1 MASSV
6 ADLNQ
11 QVVSRRSFLRG
22 ALCSAGGLALY
33 AGEFERHWLEVV
45 KKDIGLRGLSAEFDG
60 LTIAQLSDIH
70 LDEFTEPFLL
80 REAIDA
86 INQAKPDM
94 VLLTGDYVSAQ
105 VLPQKLTVDAVWQC
119 SKLLSSLQCKQRYAV
134 FGNHDIFAGEEHVG
148 EALKYHGMTVL
159 RNAYVPIERG
169 ASRIWLSGL
178 DDPCE
183 GQPDADLAI
192 PARIRNQ
199 ANEPVILMCHAP
211 DYVDQLRMH
220 PAGQAVSLVLSGHTP
235 WRPDTVARHRPFVA
249 SARRTQ
255 IRSGTVPLGNNATLR
270 EPWHRQRGSSLS
282 LQLPPRN
289 HRLHAPLRL
298 NALEAS

>member
-22 ALCSAGGLALY
+22 ALCSAGGLALN

-86 INQAKPDM
+86 VNQANPDM

-199 ANEPVILMCHAP
+199 ANEPVILCAM
-211 DYVDQLRMH
+211 
-220 PAGQAVSLVLSGHTP
+220 
-235 WRPDTVARHRPFVA
+235 
-249 SARRTQ
+249 RRTTSINCAC
-255 IRSGTVPLGNNATLR
+255 IRQVRQS
-270 EPWHRQRGSSLS
+270 PWF
-282 LQLPPRN
+282 
-289 HRLHAPLRL
+289 
-298 NALEAS
+298 

>member
-105 VLPQKLTVDAVWQC
+105 VLPQKLTVDAAWQC
-119 SKLLSSLQCKQRYAV
+119 SKLLSSLQCEQRYAV

-169 ASRIWLSGL
+169 AGRIWLSGL

-192 PARIRNQ
+192 PAPIRNQ
-199 ANEPVILMCHAP
+199 ASEPVILMCHAP
-211 DYVDQLRMH
+211 DYVDQLREH
-220 PAGQAVSLVLSGHTP
+220 PAGQAVSLVLSGHT
-235 WRPDTVARHRPFVA
+235 HGG
-249 SARRTQ
+249 Q
-255 IRSGTVPLGNNATLR
+255 I
-270 EPWHRQRGSSLS
+270 
-282 LQLPPRN
+282 QLPVIGPLWLPPGGRKYVQGLFQLGTTQLYVN
-289 HRLHAPLRL
+289 RGIGSVGAPFRFNCRPEITVITLH
-298 NALEAS
+298 SI

>member
-86 INQAKPDM
+86 VNQANPDM

-220 PAGQAVSLVLSGHTP
+220 SAGQAVSLVLSGHTHGGQIQLP
-235 WRPDTVARHRPFVA
+235 VIGPLWLPPGGRKYVQGLFHLGTTQLYVNRGIGSVGAPFRFNCRPEITVF
-249 SARRTQ
+249 
-255 IRSGTVPLGNNATLR
+255 TLR
-270 EPWHRQRGSSLS
+270 SV
-282 LQLPPRN
+282 
-289 HRLHAPLRL
+289 
-298 NALEAS
+298 